1 MQAVRFI
8 KIATVALI
16 AVAASAGAGW
26 AFDEKP
32 FDAKAFAAAQDAGK
46 PILVDAF
53 APWCPVCKAQQQV
66 LGELKQNAKYDA
78 VTVFKIDYDN
88 QPDALKSF
96 DVRKQSTLDR
106 LQRQSRNRP
115 HRRRYEAGFDH
126 GADRLG
132 AELAA
137 GSREMLLGS
146 ALFALLAGILSTL
159 SPCVLP
165 LLPIILVSAVSEHR
179 LGPLALASGL
189 ALSFVTVGMFIA
201 TIGYGI
207 GLDAGFF
214 RIIAATMLV
223 ALGIILLVPQLQTQ
237 IAAAAS
243 PISGW
248 TEERFGGIE
257 TAGLSGQFAL
267 GLLLGAVW
275 SPCVGPTLGAASVLA
290 AQGQDLA
297 EVALVMLAFG
307 LGAALP
313 LLLLGLLSRDTLMR
327 WRGRLLDAGK
337 GGKLVLGGLLVVI
350 GVMILSGLDKRI
362 EAALVEASPAWLTEI
377 TTRF

>member
-1 MQAVRFI
+1 
-8 KIATVALI
+8 
-16 AVAASAGAGW
+16 
-26 AFDEKP
+26 
-32 FDAKAFAAAQDAGK
+32 
-46 PILVDAF
+46 
-53 APWCPVCKAQQQV
+53 
-66 LGELKQNAKYDA
+66 
-78 VTVFKIDYDN
+78 
-88 QPDALKSF
+88 
-96 DVRKQSTLDR
+96 
-106 LQRQSRNRP
+106 
-115 HRRRYEAGFDH
+115 
-126 GADRLG
+126 
-132 AELAA
+132 
-137 GSREMLLGS
+137 MLLGS

-165 LLPIILVSAVSEHR
+165 LLPIILVTAVSEHR

-189 ALSFVTVGMFIA
+189 ALSFVAVGMFIA

-214 RIIAATMLV
+214 RIIAATTLV

-275 SPCVGPTLGAASVLA
+275 SPCVGPTLGAVSVLA
-290 AQGQDLA
+290 AQGEDLA
-297 EVALVMLAFG
+297 QVALVMLAFG

-313 LLLLGLLSRDTLMR
+313 LALLGLLSRDTLQR